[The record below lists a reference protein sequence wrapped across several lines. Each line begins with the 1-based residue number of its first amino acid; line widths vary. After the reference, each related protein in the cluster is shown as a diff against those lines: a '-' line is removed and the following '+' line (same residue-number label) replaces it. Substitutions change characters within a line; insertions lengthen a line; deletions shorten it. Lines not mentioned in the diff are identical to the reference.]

1 MQRTAVSLPQKEDL
15 PPLLF
20 IFLLLDSLPLL
31 DTRIPRG
38 INPTC
43 MQVWHKTQR
52 AEMPLL
58 YPNPLPRGVP
68 AVHRRCCPW
77 CSVPCPACPWGIS
90 GGPGG
95 RRAAR
100 GSRGP
105 AAAPPA
111 APAAACRGCSLRR
124 AGASSSPS
132 DPSGSRAARQQ
143 ETRQAHQ
150 CIAHL
155 NIPAPRKARQRTAPR
170 RSSPA
175 SSRVLTPKLHQ
186 NYSSIPAALPKPPRH
201 QEQAQREVT

>member
-1 MQRTAVSLPQKEDL
+1 M
-15 PPLLF
+15 
-20 IFLLLDSLPLL
+20 
-31 DTRIPRG
+31 
-38 INPTC
+38 
-43 MQVWHKTQR
+43 WHKTQR

-143 ETRQAHQ
+143 ETRQGHQ

-155 NIPAPRKARQRTAPR
+155 NIPAPRKT
-170 RSSPA
+170 PA
-175 SSRVLTPKLHQ
+175 ENGAEEELAGLVPGAHPKVTPELQQH
-186 NYSSIPAALPKPPRH
+186 SCCPPKATTPPR
-201 QEQAQREVT
+201 TSPG

>member
-1 MQRTAVSLPQKEDL
+1 MCKEQLCLSLPQHSRKR
-15 PPLLF
+15 
-20 IFLLLDSLPLL
+20 ISLPCYLFFPCW
-31 DTRIPRG
+31 THCPSWTQGFPRVSIPPGRRCG
-38 INPTC
+38 TKPSL
-43 MQVWHKTQR
+43 QKSPFTQKPPQFI
-52 AEMPLL
+52 A
-58 YPNPLPRGVP
+58 VP

-77 CSVPCPACPWGIS
+77 RSVPGPACPWGIS

-143 ETRQAHQ
+143 ETRE
-150 CIAHL
+150 
-155 NIPAPRKARQRTAPR
+155 ARQDTVLCSFEHHSSPKPR
-170 RSSPA
+170 RERRRGEA
-175 SSRVLTPKLHQ
+175 AWLVPKLHLELQ
-186 NYSSIPAALPKPPRH
+186 QHSCCPSKATTPPR
-201 QEQAQREVT
+201 TSPG